1 MKTKYKMTIAEFIY
15 YMTASI
21 VCVII
26 FHYGFIFVVD
36 AMFSRRHYIEK
47 SKKTEKY
54 MNMINDNDKYLD
66 ETDKIKMENDLAE
79 ILYADA
85 AATAANK

>member
-1 MKTKYKMTIAEFIY
+1 MTIAEFIY
-15 YMTASI
+15 YIVASI
-21 VCVII
+21 VCVIV

-36 AMFSRRHYIEK
+36 AMFSRKPAPTK
-47 SKKTEKY
+47 STKTEKY

>member
-1 MKTKYKMTIAEFIY
+1 MTIAEFIY
-15 YMTASI
+15 YIVASI

-36 AMFSRRHYIEK
+36 VMFSRKPTHQK
-47 SKKTEKY
+47 SAKTEKY
-54 MNMINDNDKYLD
+54 INMINDSDKYLD
-66 ETDKIKMENDLAE
+66 EPDKIKMENDLAE

-85 AATAANK
+85 TAANK